1 MREFIEPGY
10 GIKGFLEYS
19 GIFGIAYLTVFIR
32 IYCDIILKNINIPTR
47 KKLKRELFV
56 KVVEVVVTETLEMAT
71 ETWRLLICETKVG
84 QTMVGR
90 ESEEIFTD
98 VISPSFEGSWTTKRV
113 RASIVIRWL
122 IKRRRRS
129 WEIVLLQNNSISGQI
144 PPEIGALPN
153 LQILDLSQSSNRFSG
168 HS

>member
-56 KVVEVVVTETLEMAT
+56 KVVEVVVTETLEMAS
-71 ETWRLLICETKVG
+71 ETWPLFVKQKSVKTVVG
-84 QTMVGR
+84 Q

-113 RASIVIRWL
+113 RARIVIRWL

-129 WEIVLLQNNSISGQI
+129 WPEEIVLLQNNSISGQI

-168 HS
+168 H

>member
-1 MREFIEPGY
+1 MSIEPGY

-19 GIFGIAYLTVFIR
+19 GIFGIAYLTIFIS
-32 IYCDIILKNINIPTR
+32 IYCDIILKSINIPTR

-56 KVVEVVVTETLEMAT
+56 KVMDVVVVTETLEMASQ
-71 ETWRLLICETKVG
+71 TWPSFVKQKSVK
-84 QTMVGR
+84 TMVGR

-98 VISPSFEGSWTTKRV
+98 VISPSVEGSWTTKR
-113 RASIVIRWL
+113 
-122 IKRRRRS
+122 
-129 WEIVLLQNNSISGQI
+129 NNSISGQI

-153 LQILDLSQSSNRFSG
+153 LQFFDLSQSSNRFSG